1 MGGVRVGS
9 LPAVKMKNKS
19 KWAVTTD
26 RLPGDREITEVEYA
40 DSGSKPPSPIIGATF
55 SVLRGSE
62 AGRFEFIDNKGGVF
76 GRGDEADYPFAD
88 TTVSRAHARVRLR
101 RGYFFLE
108 DLDSAN
114 GTWLDGEKVIGEV
127 RLPYSC
133 RVQLG
138 TRILLQFTAVDQMGA
153 DAFGK
158 LRRALFIDPLTG
170 VGNRAYMDMRLAEE
184 TAFAFRHRQ
193 RIGVLLADLD
203 HFKDVNDTYGHA
215 AGDLLLT
222 EVGKLLQYCVRT
234 EDSVFRYGGE
244 EFCVLVRGEDV
255 PGLVIMAERI
265 RSAVGQF
272 ALEFEGGSIR
282 ITVSLGVASEV
293 PDQPVPR
300 KTVPGETLD
309 DTADQPLFV
318 RADAALYR
326 AKQGG
331 RDRVEV
337 SEVTEDLE

>member
-1 MGGVRVGS
+1 M
-9 LPAVKMKNKS
+9 MIKS
-19 KWAVTTD
+19 KWATQTD
-26 RLPGDREITEVEYA
+26 RIPGDREITEVERVDG
-40 DSGSKPPSPIIGATF
+40 DSEATTPIIGATF

-62 AGRFEFIDNKGGVF
+62 AGRFEFVDGKGGVF
-76 GRGDEADYPFAD
+76 GRGDEADYQFAD
-88 TTVSRAHARVRLR
+88 TTVSRSHAKVSLR

-108 DLDSAN
+108 DLESAN
-114 GTWLDGEKVIGEV
+114 GTWLDGEKVEGEV

-170 VGNRAYMDMRLAEE
+170 VGNRAYLDMRLAEE

-193 RIGVLLADLD
+193 RIGILLADLD
-203 HFKDVNDTYGHA
+203 HFKDVNDTHGHA

-272 ALEFEGGSIR
+272 ALEFEGGAIR
-282 ITVSLGVASEV
+282 ITASLGVASEV
-293 PDQPVPR
+293 PDQAVPQ

-309 DTADQPLFV
+309 DSADQPLFV

-337 SEVTEDLE
+337 SEVTEDLP

>member
-1 MGGVRVGS
+1 
-9 LPAVKMKNKS
+9 MKIRS

-26 RLPGDREITEVEYA
+26 RLPGDREITEVDTGDA
-40 DSGSKPPSPIIGATF
+40 GSQPPMPIIGATF

-62 AGRFEFIDNKGGVF
+62 AGRFEFVDGGGGVF

-88 TTVSRAHARVRLR
+88 TTVSRAHAQVQLR

-108 DLDSAN
+108 DLESAN
-114 GTWLDGEKVIGEV
+114 GTFLDGEQVEGEV

-138 TRILLQFTAVDQMGA
+138 TRTLLQFTAVDQMGA

-170 VGNRAYMDMRLAEE
+170 VGNRAFMDMRLSEE
-184 TAFAFRHRQ
+184 TAFGFRHQQ

-203 HFKDVNDTYGHA
+203 HFKDVNDTHGHA
-215 AGDLLLT
+215 AGDLLLS

-244 EFCVLVRGEDV
+244 EFCVLVRGVDDD
-255 PGLVIMAERI
+255 GLVVMAERI

-272 ALEFEGGSIR
+272 ALEFKGETIR
-282 ITVSLGVASEV
+282 ITVSLGVASEI
-293 PDQPVPR
+293 PAQALPR
-300 KTVPGETLD
+300 KTEPGETLD
-309 DTADQPLFV
+309 DSVAQPLFV

-331 RDRVEV
+331 RDRVEL
-337 SEVTEDLE
+337 SQVTEEQD